1 MRTRG
6 IDAGPQYRCDVR
18 NPDRRAEY
26 GGMSKDSQAAR
37 PKYADRAYRS
47 VAGIAAGV
55 LLLVLGG
62 WLGGDAVVRGSGQAR
77 AIALTALVAGV
88 PLVVALTLRP
98 VVYASEERL
107 RVRNPFRTIVVP
119 WGRVEEIRARYSSEV
134 VTEDATYQMWA
145 IPVSMRARKKAN
157 RRRDRAAG
165 GGLFSPSNR
174 LALSD
179 PALRRP
185 GDTGADPDPAA
196 DDLTPSGDKS
206 IRELRELAHVYA
218 DREGAQ
224 GPVSVRW
231 AYEILAPA
239 VAGGIALIIAIA
251 VG

>member
-1 MRTRG
+1 
-6 IDAGPQYRCDVR
+6 
-18 NPDRRAEY
+18 
-26 GGMSKDSQAAR
+26 MSKDSPAAR

-55 LLLVLGG
+55 LLLLLGG
-62 WLGGDAVVRGSGQAR
+62 WLGADALVRGSGQAR
-77 AIALTALVAGV
+77 AVAVAALVAGV

-98 VVYASEERL
+98 VVYAGEERL
-107 RVRNPFRTIVVP
+107 RVRNPFRTIIVP
-119 WGRVEEIRARYSSEV
+119 WARVEEIRARYSSEV

-145 IPVSMRARKKAN
+145 IPVSLRARKKAN

-165 GGLFSPSNR
+165 GGGLFSPSSR
-174 LALSD
+174 TALTD
-179 PALRRP
+179 PAMRRP
-185 GDTGADPDPAA
+185 EGTGAGDLDPAS
-196 DDLTPSGDKS
+196 DDVTPTADKS

-231 AYEILAPA
+231 AYEIVGPA
-239 VAGGIALIIAIA
+239 VAGAVALIVVIA